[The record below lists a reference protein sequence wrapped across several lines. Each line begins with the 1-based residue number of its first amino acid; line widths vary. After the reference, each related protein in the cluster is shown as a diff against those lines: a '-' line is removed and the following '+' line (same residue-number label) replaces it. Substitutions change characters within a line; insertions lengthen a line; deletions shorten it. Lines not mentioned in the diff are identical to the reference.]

1 MDVYCSIC
9 LKEETVSD
17 IAENNWFTDVEDKT
31 YCVKCY
37 NDIKTVL
44 ICCDRCLKEEH
55 KNENFHD
62 QYVETRDIDG
72 DVIYYHVKCL
82 FKYELCP
89 ICKTYSKNKE
99 WVDILIDYDS
109 QIKYHKS
116 NPNPIKYHKSCVENE
131 DNIWKYDICRYCGV
145 SLLVKCED
153 CEHRFRDCYNKDC
166 KNYSY
171 YEHDY
176 IDRYD
181 GRCEKCL
188 W

>member
-9 LKEETVSD
+9 LREETLSD

-37 NDIKTVL
+37 NDIEDSL
-44 ICCDRCLKEEH
+44 ICCDRCFEKEH

-62 QYVETRDIDG
+62 QYVETRDVDD

-99 WVDILIDYDS
+99 CVDIFIDYDS

-116 NPNPIKYHKSCVENE
+116 CAENK
-131 DNIWKYDICRYCGV
+131 DNIWKYDICDYCGV

-153 CEHRFRDCYNKDC
+153 CEYRFRDCYNKDC
-166 KNYSY
+166 KNYGY
-171 YEHDY
+171 YERDY
-176 IDRYD
+176 IGRYD
-181 GRCEKCL
+181 GRCEKCN